1 MIQRVSFLIF
11 RETNSMVEEF
21 MLLANVSTAQK
32 TLQEFPDCSCLRR
45 HPCPPPSNFDPL
57 IKAAQSKV
65 HIYLY
70 PCPFSERP
78 MNDFF
83 YFIKICQ
90 QYDLPVINFLNFPH
104 RSILVVI
111 LSIIQRNEWIC
122 KQICEN
128 WIVNLNVNQHIRSL
142 IAMGIVSNSRASGL
156 MCQVVRLLQT
166 V

>member
-1 MIQRVSFLIF
+1 
-11 RETNSMVEEF
+11 

-65 HIYLY
+65 HNYLY
-70 PCPFSERP
+70 PYSLSEKP

-90 QYDLPVINFLNFPH
+90 QFDVPVIKFMNFSNKCILAVVF
-104 RSILVVI
+104 SIN
-111 LSIIQRNEWIC
+111 QRNGNNM
-122 KQICEN
+122 KTD
-128 WIVNLNVNQHIRSL
+128 L
-142 IAMGIVSNSRASGL
+142 
-156 MCQVVRLLQT
+156 
-166 V
+166 

>member
-65 HIYLY
+65 HSYLY
-70 PCPFSERP
+70 PCPLSERP

-83 YFIKICQ
+83 CFIKICQ
-90 QYDLPVINFLNFPH
+90 QFDLPVINFLNFPH

-111 LSIIQRNEWIC
+111 LSIIQRNGWIC
-122 KQICEN
+122 KQICE
-128 WIVNLNVNQHIRSL
+128 ILNVNQHIQSL
-142 IAMGIVSNSRASGL
+142 IAMDILSNCRASGL